1 MIQHQKKKI
10 LDAKYCEFILVNLE
24 EGQNEEI
31 IKSVKYDMTKHI
43 ETSRQLQEKTID
55 LGKGIKLTM
64 RLKLTASHKL
74 VDGELFNVEMS
85 EELNE
90 NPFPEDPKPVSA
102 RGTAEEGK
110 EEEVELDP

>member
-1 MIQHQKKKI
+1 
-10 LDAKYCEFILVNLE
+10 
-24 EGQNEEI
+24 
-31 IKSVKYDMTKHI
+31 
-43 ETSRQLQEKTID
+43 
-55 LGKGIKLTM
+55 M